1 MKLHYQ
7 MYTPED
13 YEYDK
18 NEIIKL
24 AENNI
29 KSKNGK
35 NIYNKLWNIDT
46 WDVCFS
52 SFYGFPSKKR
62 TTSIITPAIF
72 TPTTNPLSNESYS
85 LKSGILSNESYS
97 LKSGILSNV
106 SYSLKS

>member
-29 KSKNGK
+29 KSKNVK

-52 SFYGFPSKKR
+52 SFYGFPSKNGL
-62 TTSIITPAIF
+62 P
-72 TPTTNPLSNESYS
+72 
-85 LKSGILSNESYS
+85 
-97 LKSGILSNV
+97 V
-106 SYSLKS
+106 SSHQRFLHQLQTHYRMNHIH